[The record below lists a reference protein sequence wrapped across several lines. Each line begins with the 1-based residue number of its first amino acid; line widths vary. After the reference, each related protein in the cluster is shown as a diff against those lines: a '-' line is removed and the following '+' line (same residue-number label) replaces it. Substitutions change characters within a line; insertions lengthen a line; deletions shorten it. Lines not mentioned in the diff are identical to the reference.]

1 MIFLF
6 SILPLFS
13 IAYQD
18 FKQRA
23 ISWYWPVL
31 LFAVSSLSGWNLY
44 GAEMLKHLVFNLV
57 FLLILFSTVTIYF
70 SVKAKKITNIFDVFI
85 GWGDVVF
92 LLALVPFFHPLDF
105 VLFYTISTILSL
117 IVAITLKGKEI
128 PYAGILSALMIVTFT
143 IGFITDIQWLMNFQ
157 FKSLLF

>member
-1 MIFLF
+1 MTFLF

-31 LFAVSSLSGWNLY
+31 LFGVSAFSGWNLY
-44 GAEMLKHLVFNLV
+44 GAEMLKNVVFNLV
-57 FLLILFSTVTIYF
+57 FLVILFSIVTIYF
-70 SVKAKKITNIFDVFI
+70 SLKAKKLTNIFDVFI

-105 VLFYTISTILSL
+105 VLFYTFSTILAL
-117 IVAITLKGKEI
+117 MAALVLKGKEI
-128 PYAGILSALMIVTFT
+128 PYAGILSALMITAFAL
-143 IGFITDIQWLMNFQ
+143 GLITDTTWLINLQ

>member
-1 MIFLF
+1 VTFLF

-31 LFAVSSLSGWNLY
+31 LLAISAFAGWSLYEG
-44 GAEMLKHLVFNLV
+44 EMFKNIAFNLA
-57 FLLILFSTVTIYF
+57 FLVILFSTVTVYF
-70 SVKAKKITNIFDVFI
+70 SLKAKKLTNIFDVFI

-105 VLFYTISTILSL
+105 VLFYTFSTILAL
-117 IVAITLKGKEI
+117 VVALVLKGKEI
-128 PYAGILSALMIVTFT
+128 PYAGILSALMIVVFVV
-143 IGFITDIQWLMNFQ
+143 GFITDTTWLINLQ

>member
-1 MIFLF
+1 MTFLF

-31 LFAVSSLSGWNLY
+31 LFVVSAFSGWNLY
-44 GAEMLKHLVFNLV
+44 GTEMFKNIAFNLA
-57 FLLILFSTVTIYF
+57 FLVILFSTVTIYF
-70 SVKAKKITNIFDVFI
+70 SIKAKKLTNIFDVFI

-105 VLFYTISTILSL
+105 VLFYTFSTILSL
-117 IVAITLKGKEI
+117 IIALTLKGKEI
-128 PYAGILSALMIVTFT
+128 PYAGILSALMIVTFLV
-143 IGFITDIQWLMNFQ
+143 GFITDTMWLMNLQ

>member
-1 MIFLF
+1 VTFLF

-23 ISWYWPVL
+23 ISWYWPLVL
-31 LFAVSSLSGWNLY
+31 FGVSALSGWNLY
-44 GAEMLKHLVFNLV
+44 GSEMLKHLVFNLV
-57 FLLILFSTVTIYF
+57 FLLILFSIVTLYF

-105 VLFYTISTILSL
+105 VLFYTFSTILSL
-117 IVAITLKGKEI
+117 IIAVTFKGKEI
-128 PYAGILSALMIVTFT
+128 PYAGILSALMMLAFLVGMVT
-143 IGFITDIQWLMNFQ
+143 DAKWLINLQ

>member
-1 MIFLF
+1 MTFLF

-23 ISWYWPVL
+23 ISWYWPVV
-31 LFAVSSLSGWNLY
+31 LFGVSAFSGWNLY

-105 VLFYTISTILSL
+105 VLFYTVSTILSL
-117 IVAITLKGKEI
+117 LIAITLEGKEI
-128 PYAGILSALMIVTFT
+128 PYAGILSALMIVTFA
-143 IGFITDIQWLMNFQ
+143 IGFITDTLWLMNFQ

>member
-1 MIFLF
+1 MTFLF

-31 LFAVSSLSGWNLY
+31 LFAVSAFSGWNLY
-44 GAEMLKHLVFNLV
+44 GTEMFKNIAFNLA
-57 FLLILFSTVTIYF
+57 FLVILFSSVTIYF
-70 SVKAKKITNIFDVFI
+70 SVKTKKLTNIFDVFI

-105 VLFYTISTILSL
+105 VLFYTF
-117 IVAITLKGKEI
+117 TLHFNDN
-128 PYAGILSALMIVTFT
+128 Y
-143 IGFITDIQWLMNFQ
+143 DY
-157 FKSLLF
+157 

>member
-1 MIFLF
+1 MTFLF

-31 LFAVSSLSGWNLY
+31 LFAVSAFSGWNLY
-44 GAEMLKHLVFNLV
+44 GAEMLKNVVFNLV
-57 FLLILFSTVTIYF
+57 FLVILFSTVTIYF
-70 SVKAKKITNIFDVFI
+70 SLKAKKITNIFDVFI

-105 VLFYTISTILSL
+105 VLFYTFSTILAL
-117 IVAITLKGKEI
+117 VAALVLKGKEI
-128 PYAGILSALMIVTFT
+128 PYAGILSALMIAAFA
-143 IGFITDIQWLMNFQ
+143 IGFATNTTWLINLQ

>member
-1 MIFLF
+1 MTFIF

-31 LFAVSSLSGWNLY
+31 LFGVSAFSGWNLF
-44 GAEMLKHLVFNLV
+44 GAEMFQNIAFNLI
-57 FLLILFSTVTIYF
+57 FLVILFSTVTIYF
-70 SVKAKKITNIFDVFI
+70 SLKAKKLTNIFDVFI

-105 VLFYTISTILSL
+105 VLFYTFSTILAL
-117 IVAITLKGKEI
+117 VGALVLKGKEI
-128 PYAGILSALMIVTFT
+128 PYAGILSTLMIVTFA
-143 IGFITDIQWLMNFQ
+143 IGFFTNTTWLMNFQ